1 MSIPSFIIRHLTGLV
16 FRLCQRELF
25 QTCFGLITYC
35 PQDTA
40 FYKLKKSGISK
51 SSFIMTKSGV
61 KNATLSIIPH
71 PGIRLP
77 VVSFNPLHQNGNL
90 IADLVVNICFIPFGG
105 KGIDTLR
112 SEEHTSELQSLMRTQ
127 YAVLSWTKTRQQ
139 PKL

>member
-77 VVSFNPLHQNGNL
+77 VVSFNPLH
-90 IADLVVNICFIPFGG
+90 
-105 KGIDTLR
+105 R
-112 SEEHTSELQSLMRTQ
+112 SEEHTSELQSLMRIS
-127 YAVLSWTKTRQQ
+127 YAVFCLQQ
-139 PKL
+139 TTSKITPPHNLY